1 MAQTAEDRIAH
12 AFECIPEV
20 ESVYLF
26 SRGARELAV
35 FTVVNEESDYVLEN
49 IYTQELQLARSFP
62 LFHLDFNTIT
72 RRNRPMIDFV
82 GSNTPAWQRN
92 PTSGKAVPA

>member
-1 MAQTAEDRIAH
+1 MTQNVADTIVH

-26 SRGARELAV
+26 SRGARDLAV
-35 FTVVNEESDYVLEN
+35 FAVVNEENDYVLEN
-49 IYTQELQLARSFP
+49 ICAQELQLARSLP
-62 LFHLDFNTIT
+62 SFHLDFNTIT
-72 RRNRPMIDFV
+72 RRNRPMTDFV
-82 GSNTPAWQRN
+82 GSNAPAWQRN